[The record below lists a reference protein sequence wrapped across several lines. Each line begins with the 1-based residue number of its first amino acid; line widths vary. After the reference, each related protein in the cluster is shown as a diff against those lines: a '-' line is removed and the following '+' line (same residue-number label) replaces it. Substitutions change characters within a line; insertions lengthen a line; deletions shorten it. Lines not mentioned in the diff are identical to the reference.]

1 MATKNKP
8 EMEIELP
15 SPKRKNGVAVVRPDK
30 GLLNVWG
37 NFWGAYE
44 NARARYAEVVQY
56 IVANKIS
63 RQVIFDTLYT
73 SGRPYNPANSYA
85 TYLSNLAK
93 PRNAGVLKDLQ
104 AGKITIEEARPGR
117 HSQKGPAPGAVS
129 PGGCCYRWRCFGY
142 F

>member
-1 MATKNKP
+1 MATKNKS

-37 NFWGAYE
+37 NFWGRMKTPGRGRRRWCSILSRIRS
-44 NARARYAEVVQY
+44 RARSSSIPSIRRGNRTTRPTPTQP
-56 IVANKIS
+56 
-63 RQVIFDTLYT
+63 T
-73 SGRPYNPANSYA
+73 SPTSQNRA
-85 TYLSNLAK
+85 TPEYS
-93 PRNAGVLKDLQ
+93 
-104 AGKITIEEARPGR
+104 KITIEEARPGR